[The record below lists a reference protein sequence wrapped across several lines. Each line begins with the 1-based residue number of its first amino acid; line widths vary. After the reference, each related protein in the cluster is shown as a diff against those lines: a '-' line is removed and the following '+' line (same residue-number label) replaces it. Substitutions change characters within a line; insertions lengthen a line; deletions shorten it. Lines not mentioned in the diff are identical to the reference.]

1 VLEIFAWRWIGFA
14 VLVAILL
21 ALDLLVFHRHDRVPS
36 LRESAGW
43 TVFWCGLAA
52 AFNGLVWWGLGHE
65 AGTAFLAGYVIEWS
79 LSMDN
84 VFVFAVIFRFFQ
96 IPAQYQYRVLFW
108 GILGAIVLRLAFVLA
123 GTQLIHH
130 FDWVLPLFG
139 LLLAYAAIRLAWQA
153 GGQVHPERS
162 LALRMARRRLPVSQG
177 SYAEH
182 GHAFLVREGG
192 QLCITPLLLVLL
204 VVESTDVLFA
214 VDSVPAVFGITLDP
228 FIVFTSNIFA
238 VLGLRALYFLLAGV
252 MQVFFCF
259 HYGLAAVLAFVG
271 TNMIA
276 DYFLAPPGAHL
287 IATWAKLLVIAAL
300 LATAILASIM
310 VGGGKNQGLGVG
322 D

>member
-1 VLEIFAWRWIGFA
+1 
-14 VLVAILL
+14 
-21 ALDLLVFHRHDRVPS
+21 
-36 LRESAGW
+36 
-43 TVFWCGLAA
+43 
-52 AFNGLVWWGLGHE
+52 
-65 AGTAFLAGYVIEWS
+65 
-79 LSMDN
+79 
-84 VFVFAVIFRFFQ
+84 
-96 IPAQYQYRVLFW
+96 
-108 GILGAIVLRLAFVLA
+108 VLRLAFVLA

-139 LLLAYAAIRLAWQA
+139 LLLIYTAIRLAWQA
-153 GGQVHPERS
+153 GSEVHPEKS
-162 LALRMARRRLPVSQG
+162 LVLRAARRLLPVSQG
-177 SYAEH
+177 SYAQH
-182 GHAFLVREGG
+182 GHAFLVHEGG
-192 QLCITPLLLVLL
+192 HLCITPLLLVLL
-204 VVESTDVLFA
+204 VMESTDVLFA